1 MSLDLLSARDR
12 RVLIVVT
19 FAQSSL
25 AILDLIG
32 VALIGLVAAMSTAL
46 MGGRVP
52 NSVTSLLGTVGLETA
67 NPTNLALALALAAA
81 VLLVFKSLASFFI
94 TKRIY
99 SFLAKRQAQVSSDLA
114 ERFLS
119 RPLLEV
125 TTPTTQETAYALT
138 SGVNAAVLGVLGS
151 AVVLVSESVLLVV
164 LAIGLAF
171 VDLVVCIFTIVF
183 FVLVALAV
191 HRALASRARRLGA
204 RTGKAEIAST
214 ASVQEAILTYRELVV
229 SGRREFYV
237 DKFRGLRTTA
247 SSAQAGIQVVNM
259 VPKYVFEISL
269 VIGGGLLA
277 ASQFLTKDSV
287 AAVAV
292 IAVYLA
298 AASRIMP
305 SMLRLQSSLIV
316 IRSSS
321 GIAESTYEM
330 VERLEVWP
338 ILEHGST
345 HARVRID
352 DFAGFDST
360 LDIINVSF
368 AFPGESESALDG
380 VTLRVPPGS
389 SLALVGPT
397 GAGKSTL
404 VDIAMG
410 VVRPGTGSVKIS
422 GVDPAAAIQQWP
434 GAIACVPQAVHIVE
448 GTIRMNVALGLPPDA
463 VEDADVWE
471 ALEKAQLGHFLET
484 QREGLDTVVGER
496 GVRLSGG
503 QRQRLGLARALYSKP
518 RLLFLDEAT
527 SALDAETERI
537 VSEAIRSLSG
547 HVSVVVIAHR
557 LATVREMDQ
566 VGYLEDGRLKALGPF
581 DVVRQAVPNFE
592 RQATLLGL

>member
-1 MSLDLLSARDR
+1 M
-12 RVLIVVT
+12 
-19 FAQSSL
+19 
-25 AILDLIG
+25 
-32 VALIGLVAAMSTAL
+32 
-46 MGGRVP
+46 
-52 NSVTSLLGTVGLETA
+52 
-67 NPTNLALALALAAA
+67 
-81 VLLVFKSLASFFI
+81 
-94 TKRIY
+94 
-99 SFLAKRQAQVSSDLA
+99 
-114 ERFLS
+114 
-119 RPLLEV
+119 
-125 TTPTTQETAYALT
+125 
-138 SGVNAAVLGVLGS
+138 
-151 AVVLVSESVLLVV
+151 
-164 LAIGLAF
+164 
-171 VDLVVCIFTIVF
+171 VD
-183 FVLVALAV
+183 
-191 HRALASRARRLGA
+191 RLG
-204 RTGKAEIAST
+204 
-214 ASVQEAILTYRELVV
+214 
-229 SGRREFYV
+229 
-237 DKFRGLRTTA
+237 
-247 SSAQAGIQVVNM
+247 
-259 VPKYVFEISL
+259 
-269 VIGGGLLA
+269 
-277 ASQFLTKDSV
+277 
-287 AAVAV
+287 
-292 IAVYLA
+292 
-298 AASRIMP
+298 
-305 SMLRLQSSLIV
+305 
-316 IRSSS
+316 
-321 GIAESTYEM
+321 
-330 VERLEVWP
+330 VWP

-345 HARVRID
+345 HTLVRID
-352 DFAGFDST
+352 DFDGFDST

-368 AFPGESESALDG
+368 AFPGETESALDG

-422 GVDPAAAIQQWP
+422 GVDPTAAIQQWP